1 MTTTKAESLGKRVAA
16 IRKRKGLSLRDV
28 ATAGGLSHVSVH
40 KIESGVTPSPGLE
53 VLRSLARGLGVTLAS
68 LVKP

>member
-1 MTTTKAESLGKRVAA
+1 MTTTTPQSLGKRVAE

-28 ATAGGLSHVSVH
+28 ASAGGLSHVSVH
-40 KIESGVTPSPGLE
+40 KIEAGLTPSPGLE
-53 VLRSLARGLGVTLAS
+53 VLRNLARGLGVTLAS

>member
-1 MTTTKAESLGKRVAA
+1 MTTANAATIGQRVAA
-16 IRKRKGLSLRDV
+16 IRKRKGLSLRAV
-28 ATAGGLSHVSVH
+28 ASAGGLSHVSVH
-40 KIESGVTPSPGLE
+40 KIEAGVTPSPGLE